1 MRGNHGV
8 DDTNRQD
15 SDAVTDAATNPDTPA
30 PAAIPTPDIDAATVA
45 KKTRGRPPKS
55 SAPETPQQRIDR
67 LKAELVKAE
76 EAKKELEQQRDAI
89 VGKVVVAHALANPD
103 YRRQLAALL
112 KAQVKGKAELAAIAE
127 LLA

>member
-1 MRGNHGV
+1 VN
-8 DDTNRQD
+8 
-15 SDAVTDAATNPDTPA
+15 DAAANADTPS
-30 PAAIPTPDIDAATVA
+30 PAVIPTPDIDAATVA

-76 EAKKELEQQRDAI
+76 QAKKELEQQRDSI
-89 VGKVVVAHALANPD
+89 VGQVVVAHALANPD
-103 YRRQLAALL
+103 YRRQLSALL
-112 KAQVKGKAELAAIAE
+112 RKEITGKGDLAIIGE